1 MYHRQILPNGLR
13 VVCEQVTH
21 VRSVAIGFWVLC
33 GSRNETRREQGITH
47 LLEHMAFK
55 GTSKRSAREIAGVID
70 SVGGHLNAY
79 TTKEYTCFY
88 VKVLDRHFQ
97 LGMEL
102 LSDLV
107 LNALL
112 APEELEK
119 ERNVVLEEIKAYE
132 DSPDEQVFDLLTQT
146 ILNSHPLG
154 HSILGTPETI
164 RNLTREDLLAYK
176 ERFYTPGNS
185 CLAVAG
191 NVDPEEV
198 IAAASEYWGKF
209 HGQTAGEEK
218 IPVKIKGENILKSK
232 KTEQVHLCVGT
243 PGFPR
248 DHEDRYILMVLD
260 NILGGSVSSRLF
272 QELREERGLV
282 YATGSH
288 YAAFMDTG
296 LFTVYA
302 GTSLENFTEVLKV
315 IRGQFEDL
323 KNGPL
328 SEEEVQRA
336 KEQIKGNF
344 WLSMENST
352 NRMSR
357 LAKSDLFYKKIIT
370 PEEVV
375 ARIDQ
380 VTAGE
385 VLRVARTLFQDDFLT
400 LTAIGPF
407 PPDYALERW

>member
-1 MYHRQILPNGLR
+1 MGALR
-13 VVCEQVTH
+13 
-21 VRSVAIGFWVLC
+21 F
-33 GSRNETRREQGITH
+33 RNETWRRRITH
-47 LLEHMAFK
+47 LLSIWPL
-55 GTSKRSAREIAGVID
+55 GTRNRSAREIAGVID

-102 LSDLV
+102 LSDLI

-146 ILNSHPLG
+146 ILNGHPLG

-164 RNLTREDLLAYK
+164 RSLTREDLLAYK

-191 NVDPEEV
+191 NIEPEQV
-198 IAAASEYWGKF
+198 VATTGKYWGEF
-209 HGQTAGEEK
+209 HGKAAGEK
-218 IPVKIKGENILKSK
+218 KSLVKIKGENILKSK

-260 NILGGSVSSRLF
+260 NILGGSVSSRHF
-272 QELREERGLV
+272 QGLREKGPGLCHRL
-282 YATGSH
+282 SLC
-288 YAAFMDTG
+288 AFMDTG

-302 GTSLENFTEVLKV
+302 GTSLENFSEVLKV
-315 IRGQFEDL
+315 IRGEFADL
-323 KNGPL
+323 KSGLL
-328 SEEEVQRA
+328 SAEEVQRA

-344 WLSMENST
+344 WLSRENSA

-357 LAKSDLFYKKIIT
+357 LAKAELFYKKIIT
-370 PEEVV
+370 PEEVA

-380 VTAGE
+380 VTADE
-385 VLRVARTLFQDDFLT
+385 VLRVARTLFQDDLLT

-407 PPDYALERW
+407 PPDYVVERW